1 MKKTIALLAVLTLG
15 ASAFAKTYSASDG
28 WKPLFNGK
36 DLSDFI
42 VEDGKATYE
51 VKDGVIIGT
60 TAVPSPNTFLA
71 TKASYGDFE
80 LVFDVK
86 VADQLNSGVQIR
98 SRSRTQAEGNPGRF
112 FGPQVEI
119 EASPGQSGFIYGEAT
134 GRGWLSPEPKSK
146 DPKVKQHS
154 LMKKGEWNHYRIV
167 AKGPRIQT
175 FINGEPV
182 ADLTDEAIYKTHPA
196 GHIGLQV
203 HGINAKLHPMQVSWK
218 NLYIRELGPSSAT
231 ASADWI
237 NLFNG
242 KNLDG
247 WIVKIKG
254 FEAGENPGNIFR
266 VEDGL
271 LTVSYDAFDDFGGR
285 FGHIFI
291 DRPFTNY
298 HFRCEYRFIGEQAK
312 GGPGWAYAN
321 SGAMLSGQDPKTMDV
336 KQSFPNSIEFQF
348 LAQNASGKR
357 PTGSICTPGTYLD
370 IDGKTT
376 KKHVINSTGIAAPLG
391 EWVVAEAIVKDG
403 RIQHLINGEVVIECT
418 HPKFDDGTPV
428 THGWISLQAE
438 SHPCQF
444 RNIGIKVLD

>member
-1 MKKTIALLAVLTLG
+1 MKPILTLLVALTLG
-15 ASAFAKTYSASDG
+15 TSAFAKTYNASEG

-36 DLSDFI
+36 DLSDFM

-51 VKDGVIIGT
+51 VEDGVITGT

-71 TKASYGDFE
+71 TKATYGDFE

-86 VADQLNSGVQIR
+86 VADKLNSGVQIR

-146 DPKVKQHS
+146 DKAINQHS
-154 LMKKGEWNHYRIV
+154 LLKNGEWNHYRIL
-167 AKGPRIQT
+167 AQGARIQT
-175 FINGEPV
+175 FINGQPV
-182 ADLTDEAIYKTHPA
+182 ADLTDEAIYKTHPK

-218 NLYIRELGPSSAT
+218 NLYIREGAPST
-231 ASADWI
+231 AGNWI
-237 NLFNG
+237 SLFNG

-247 WIVKIKG
+247 WVVKVKG
-254 FEAGENPGNIFR
+254 APVGENPGNIFR

-285 FGHIFI
+285 FGHLFI

-298 HFRCEYRFIGEQAK
+298 HFRCEYRFTGEQAK

-321 SGAMLSGQDPKTMDV
+321 SGAMLQGQSPESMGV

-348 LAQNASGKR
+348 LAQDKSGKR
-357 PTGSICTPGTYLD
+357 TTGSICTPGTTVD

-376 KKHVINSTGIAAPLG
+376 KSHVIKSTGKALPLG

-403 RIQHLINGEVVIECT
+403 RLQHLINGQLVIEYTNPC
-418 HPKFDDGTPV
+418 FDDGTPV
-428 THGWISLQAE
+428 VSGTISLQAE

-444 RNIGIKVLD
+444 RNIEIKVLD

>member
-1 MKKTIALLAVLTLG
+1 MKKTIALLAALTLG
-15 ASAFAKTYSASDG
+15 VSAFAKTYKASDG

-36 DLSDFI
+36 DLRDFI
-42 VEDGKATYE
+42 VEDGKATYQ
-51 VKDGVIIGT
+51 VKNGVITGT

-86 VADQLNSGVQIR
+86 VDNQLNSGVQIR

-119 EASPGQSGFIYGEAT
+119 EASPGQSGYIYGEAT

-146 DPKVKQHS
+146 DKAVNQHS
-154 LMKKGEWNHYRIV
+154 LLKNGAWNHYRIV

-175 FINGEPV
+175 FINGKPV
-182 ADLTDEAIYKTHPA
+182 ADLTDKAIYKTHPA

-203 HGINAKLHPMQVSWK
+203 HAINKKLHPLHVSWK
-218 NLYIRELGPSSAT
+218 NLYIRALEPSKWT
-231 ASADWI
+231 T
-237 NLFNG
+237 LFNG

-247 WIVKIKG
+247 WIVKIAG
-254 FEAGENPGNIFR
+254 FEVGENPGNIFR

-271 LTVSYDAFDDFGGR
+271 LSVSYDAFDNFGGR

-298 HFRCEYRFIGEQAK
+298 HFRCEYRFTGEQAK

-321 SGAMLSGQDPKTMDV
+321 SGAMLSGQSP
-336 KQSFPNSIEFQF
+336 QSMGKDQKFPNSIEFQF
-348 LAQNASGKR
+348 LAQNDSGKR

-403 RIQHLINGEVVIECT
+403 KIQHLINGEVVIECT
-418 HPKFDDGTPV
+418 QPKFDDGTPV

-444 RNIGIKVLD
+444 RKIEIQILD

>member
-1 MKKTIALLAVLTLG
+1 MKKIITLVAALTLG
-15 ASAFAKTYSASDG
+15 AAAFAETYKASDG

-36 DLSDFI
+36 DLADFI

-51 VKDGVIIGT
+51 VKDGIITGT

-86 VADQLNSGVQIR
+86 VADKLNSGVQIR

-112 FGPQVEI
+112 FGPQIEI

-134 GRGWLSPEPKSK
+134 GRGWLSPEPQSK
-146 DPKVKQHS
+146 DPAVKQHS
-154 LMKKGEWNHYRIV
+154 LMKNGDWNHFRIV

-218 NLYIRELGPSSAT
+218 NLHIRELGPSTAT
-231 ASADWI
+231 ASGEWI

-247 WIVKIKG
+247 WVVKIAG
-254 FEAGENPGNIFR
+254 HPAGENPGNIFR

-271 LTVSYDAFDDFGGR
+271 LSVSYDAFDNFGGR

-298 HFRCEYRFIGEQAK
+298 HFRCEYRFIGEQTK

-348 LAQNASGKR
+348 LAQNDSGKR

-376 KKHVINSTGIAAPLG
+376 KKHVINSTGIALPLG

-403 RIQHLINGEVVIECT
+403 TIQHLINGKVVIEST
-418 HPKFDDGTPV
+418 NPKFDDGTPV

-444 RNIGIKVLD
+444 RNIGIKILD